1 MNERLYRSRI
11 HRVFGG
17 VAGGL
22 AEYLNLDP
30 IVVRILFI
38 IITVINGFGI
48 FLYIILWIII
58 PESDVPY
65 SSLNDPPGTE
75 KGESNSNQP
84 GVDNSTSSKKEFD
97 PVEFYNQKAKKKAN
111 RGRVVVGLILIA
123 FGFIFLAEQY
133 FSYFDFED
141 FLPLALIAVGII
153 LIWNSSKKN
162 NSRLL

>member
-1 MNERLYRSRI
+1 MNERLYRSKI

-30 IVVRILFI
+30 IIVRILFI

-65 SSLNDPPGTE
+65 SSLNNPPGASE
-75 KGESNSNQP
+75 NSGDDKNQN
-84 GVDNSTSSKKEFD
+84 VKDDSSSSKNEFD
-97 PVEFYNQKAKKKAN
+97 PVQYYNQKAKKKAN
-111 RGRVVVGLILIA
+111 RGRVVVGLILIS

-162 NSRLL
+162 K